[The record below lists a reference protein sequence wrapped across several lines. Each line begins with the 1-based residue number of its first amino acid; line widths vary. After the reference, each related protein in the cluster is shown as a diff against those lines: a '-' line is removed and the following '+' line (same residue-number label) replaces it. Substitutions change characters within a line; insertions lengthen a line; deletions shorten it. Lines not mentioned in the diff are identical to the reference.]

1 LVWSQLLSSVFG
13 SSLSEYLYFLL
24 FFYVFKSLPHF
35 SFHLFPH
42 NVHHCRFNI
51 RMDMSSLA
59 RWLLWNDFINHF
71 FRYMGLAMRGVDFK
85 SLLLNYALLNP
96 LVAVGIVSIEGF
108 KERLLVKKL
117 IISSA
122 LVHVQK
128 TWTLTL

>member
-1 LVWSQLLSSVFG
+1 
-13 SSLSEYLYFLL
+13 
-24 FFYVFKSLPHF
+24 
-35 SFHLFPH
+35 
-42 NVHHCRFNI
+42 
-51 RMDMSSLA
+51 
-59 RWLLWNDFINHF
+59 
-71 FRYMGLAMRGVDFK
+71 MGLAMRGVDFK

-108 KERLLVKKL
+108 EERLLVKKL